1 MQKKYSLLVHT
12 LGHFC
17 VDFCCFFLLFAG
29 FKNAERSASEI
40 TIGFLCY
47 NIIAFGLQPI
57 IGCFCDNHK
66 KFPISLIGCTLL
78 FLAIIFFRKG
88 WVPMIIAALGN
99 ACFHVG
105 GGIESLVN
113 ANGKMARS
121 GVFVS
126 SGALGVS
133 LGTFAGISPSFP
145 VIIPIMMLSVC
156 ILLLLTVFPGQLVF
170 KSVDNPKPVRLYI
183 ASTTQPIIFMLLLLF
198 FSVFIRAYAGS
209 ILPIKWKNGIFLSLL
224 PSIAAFS
231 GKFFGGFFADRFG
244 AKNTGVATLLL
255 SVPLLL
261 FGIGSPILT
270 SVGLLL
276 FNMNMSITLCAVYS
290 LLPDNPGLSFGIPTL
305 ALLCGG
311 ALTFFF
317 SLSSTVSL
325 YLVSFLTISS
335 AIGLIFSTVNQS
347 TIAGSHSN

>member
-1 MQKKYSLLVHT
+1 MQKKYSLFVHT

-29 FKNAERSASEI
+29 FKNAELLISEI

-57 IGCFCDNHK
+57 IGYFCDRHK
-66 KFPISLIGCTLL
+66 KFPISITGCALL
-78 FLAIIFFRKG
+78 FIAIIFLHKG
-88 WVPMIIAALGN
+88 WIPMLIAALGN

-105 GGIESLVN
+105 GGIDSLVN
-113 ANGKMARS
+113 AEGKMVRS

-133 LGTFAGISPSFP
+133 LGTLAGRSSNFP
-145 VIIPIMMLSVC
+145 VIIPLAMLGAC
-156 ILLLLTVFPGQLVF
+156 MLLLLTVFPGQLVF
-170 KSVDNPKPVRLYI
+170 KPVDDPKPVRLYT
-183 ASTTQPIIFMLLLLF
+183 ANTTRPIMIVLALLF
-198 FSVFIRAYAGS
+198 FSVFIRAYAGC
-209 ILPIKWKNGIFLSLL
+209 ILPIKWKDGIFLSLL
-224 PSIAAFS
+224 PAIAAFS
-231 GKFFGGFFADRFG
+231 GKFFGGFVADRFG
-244 AKNTGVATLLL
+244 AKNTGVVTLLF

-261 FGIGSPILT
+261 FGIGSPVLT

-317 SLSSTVSL
+317 SLSPTLSL
-325 YLVSFLTISS
+325 YLVSFLTILS
-335 AIGLIFSTVNQS
+335 AIGLIFSTTNG
-347 TIAGSHSN
+347 TAIKGSS